1 MTKQRSDLSAQG
13 GFALVYMAGVLTL
26 LLLATGLAVDSG
38 RAYVLKAQLT
48 KAVDG
53 AALGAARALNS
64 GDPRGAAA
72 RIFTA
77 NFPAGYMGTIA
88 STDPTTAPG
97 FFSSAANAVT
107 GVNVVTVTAD
117 ATLPT
122 TFMRLANFTEVKV
135 SSTGEATRRMVD
147 LSIVLDVSGS
157 IGWRWP
163 AVRDATRSFVNAFD
177 GNNDRVALLTFG
189 NNANILDA
197 MPSARGFNKTKVYN
211 DVPSALPGGSTNM
224 VEGIY
229 RGWDQLRTV
238 PAGQQSGLRIIVLFT
253 DGASNGVP
261 GKYDA
266 FPGQPTTTRT
276 YDFPKFMPD
285 PDNQTWNNPQINGLY
300 NTYNGSSVAPLPAPN
315 NPNATV
321 NCSGSPCGFAYA
333 PSLGTAPS
341 IPSLPIGNASWHINP
356 VSGGMPTSFPLQSAT
371 LTVNGFPQNTKRG
384 LHNKDMVVPGAIAA
398 QTGIGRYPADVFN
411 INNSA
416 RNLVEIIAD
425 AARADATGDYK
436 IRIYTVGMGELV
448 QYMLGTMPEKSAD
461 ILKRMA
467 NDKTSPDFNSAQL
480 EGRFFF
486 AQTPDDVAAA
496 FEGIQ
501 NQILRL
507 SK

>member
-1 MTKQRSDLSAQG
+1 
-13 GFALVYMAGVLTL
+13 
-26 LLLATGLAVDSG
+26 
-38 RAYVLKAQLT
+38 LT

-64 GDPRGAAA
+64 GNPRAAA
-72 RIFTA
+72 AQIFRA
-77 NFPAGYMGTIA
+77 NFPVGYLGTTSA
-88 STDPTTAPG
+88 TDPTTAPN
-97 FFSSAANAVT
+97 FFTSTANAVT

-122 TFMRLANFTEVKV
+122 TFMRLANFMEVKV

-147 LSIVLDVSGS
+147 MSIVLDVSGS

-163 AVRDATRSFVNAFD
+163 AVRDATKAFINAFD
-177 GNNDRVALLTFG
+177 GNNDRIALLTFG
-189 NNANILDA
+189 NNATVLDA
-197 MPSARGFNKTKVYN
+197 MPSSRGFSKSAVIA
-211 DVPSALPGGSTNM
+211 DVPTSLPGGSTNM

-261 GKYDA
+261 GKFDA
-266 FPGQPTTTRT
+266 FPSQPTTVRT
-276 YDFPKFMPD
+276 FDFVKYMPD

-300 NTYNGSSVAPLPAPN
+300 NTYNGNTITPIPVQNLN
-315 NPNATV
+315 RTV
-321 NCSGSPCGFAYA
+321 NCSGSPCGFQTMAI
-333 PSLGTAPS
+333 PGTADA
-341 IPSLPIGNASWHINP
+341 IPSMPMGNTSWHINAA
-356 VSGGMPTSFPLQSAT
+356 SSGMPTTFPLQSSS
-371 LTVNGFPQNTKRG
+371 LTVNGYPQNSKRG
-384 LHNKDMVVPGAIAA
+384 LHNKDMVVPGATAVR
-398 QTGIGRYPADVFN
+398 TGIGRYPADIFN
-411 INNSA
+411 INNAA

-436 IRIYTVGMGELV
+436 IRIYTIGMGELV
-448 QYMLGTMPEKSAD
+448 QYMLGNMPEKSAD

-467 NDKTSPDFNSAQL
+467 NDKSSPDFNSGQL
-480 EGRFFF
+480 EGRFFY
-486 AQTPDDVAAA
+486 AQTPDDVSAA

>member
-1 MTKQRSDLSAQG
+1 MTKQRSNLSAQR

-64 GDPRGAAA
+64 GNPRGAAA
-72 RIFTA
+72 QIFRA
-77 NFPAGYMGTIA
+77 NFPVGYMGTTA
-88 STDPTTAPG
+88 ATDPATDPN
-97 FFSSAANAVT
+97 FFKSVANAVT

-122 TFMRLANFTEVKV
+122 TFMRLANFMEVKV
-135 SSTGEATRRMVD
+135 TSSGEATRRMVD
-147 LSIVLDVSGS
+147 MSVVLDVSGS

-163 AVRDATRSFVNAFD
+163 AVRDATKAFINAFD
-177 GNNDRVALLTFG
+177 GNNDRIALLTFG
-189 NNANILDA
+189 NNANILNA
-197 MPSARGFNKTKVYN
+197 MPSSRGFNKSSVIAN
-211 DVPSALPGGSTNM
+211 VPTTLPGGSTNM

-229 RGWDQLRTV
+229 RGWDQLRSV
-238 PAGQQSGLRIIVLFT
+238 PAGSQSGLRIIVLFT

-266 FPGQPTTTRT
+266 YPAQPTTTRT
-276 YDFPKFMPD
+276 YDFPKFAPD

-300 NTYNGSSVAPLPAPN
+300 NTYNGSSVPLGPPN
-315 NPNATV
+315 NPNATI
-321 NCSGSPCGFAYA
+321 NCSGTPCGFAYA

-341 IPSLPIGNASWHINP
+341 IPSMPLGNISWHTGA
-356 VSGGMPTSFPLQSAT
+356 VSGGMPTFFPLQSST
-371 LTVNGFPQNTKRG
+371 LTVQGFPQNVKRG
-384 LHNKDMVVPGAIAA
+384 LHNKDMVVPGAPAG
-398 QTGIGRYPADVFN
+398 QTGVGRYPADVFN

-416 RNLVEIIAD
+416 RNLVEIIANE
-425 AARADATGDYK
+425 ARAETTGDYR
-436 IRIYTVGMGELV
+436 IRIYTIGMGELV
-448 QYMLGTMPEKSAD
+448 TYLLGTLGEPSSD
-461 ILKRMA
+461 VLKRMA
-467 NDKTSPDFNSAQL
+467 NDRTSLDFNAGQL
-480 EGRFFF
+480 EGKFYF
-486 AQTPDDVAAA
+486 AASPDDVSAA

>member
-1 MTKQRSDLSAQG
+1 
-13 GFALVYMAGVLTL
+13 MAGVLTL
-26 LLLATGLAVDSG
+26 LLLFTGLAVDSG

-64 GDPRGAAA
+64 GNPRGAAA
-72 RIFTA
+72 QIFNA

-88 STDPTTAPG
+88 STDPTTAPN
-97 FFSSAANAVT
+97 FFTSAANAVT

-163 AVRDATRSFVNAFD
+163 AVRDATRSFINAFD

-197 MPSARGFNKTKVYN
+197 MPATRGFNKTKVYN
-211 DVPSALPGGSTNM
+211 DVPGALPGGSTNM

-238 PAGQQSGLRIIVLFT
+238 PAGTQSGLRIIVLFT

-261 GKYDA
+261 GKFDA
-266 FPGQPTTTRT
+266 FPSQPTTVRT
-276 YDFPKFMPD
+276 FDFVKFMPD
-285 PDNQTWNNPQINGLY
+285 PDNQTHNDPQINGLY
-300 NTYNGSSVAPLPAPN
+300 NTYNGG
-315 NPNATV
+315 TV
-321 NCSGSPCGFAYA
+321 VPVPVQNLNRTVWCSGSPCGFQTMAV
-333 PSLGTAPS
+333 PGTADA
-341 IPSLPIGNASWHINP
+341 IPSMPMGNTSWHTNAA
-356 VSGGMPTSFPLQSAT
+356 SAGMPTTFPLQSTT

-384 LHNKDMVVPGAIAA
+384 LHNKDMVIPAPAIAA
-398 QTGIGRYPADVFN
+398 RTGVGRYPADVFN
-411 INNSA
+411 INNAA

-436 IRIYTVGMGELV
+436 IRIYTIGMGELV
-448 QYMLGTMPEKSAD
+448 QYMLGNMPEKSAD

-467 NDKTSPDFNSAQL
+467 NDKSSPDFNSAQL
-480 EGRFFF
+480 EGRFFY
-486 AQTPDDVAAA
+486 AQTPDDVSAA